1 MLDLNF
7 FLFRFHNKFLA
18 IVILGVD
25 NTYIFS
31 TLPNISITLGADFL
45 QCSVI
50 IERNVTGRLAF
61 LWLVAFEF
69 GCTM

>member
-7 FLFRFHNKFLA
+7 FLFRFHNKLLA

-25 NTYIFS
+25 NTNIFGA
-31 TLPNISITLGADFL
+31 LPDISIALGTHLL

-50 IERNVTGRLAF
+50 IESYITGRLAL